1 MKGADDAD
9 DELGI
14 FSGPL
19 GEQAPQLPDPD
30 GDDGPSPPADVW
42 SPTRHPAHARR
53 ALRRLQSEP
62 PPEFEKVID
71 LLYEWHEHSP
81 AAQATDIM
89 RKLLSQNHNQNDQ
102 QAIAAMKGLIRE
114 ARKAKIHKA
123 IDEIGLDAAEKVLGL
138 KKDEP

>member
-1 MKGADDAD
+1 MKSTG
-9 DELGI
+9 LGI

-30 GDDGPSPPADVW
+30 GDGPPSPPSDDLPALS
-42 SPTRHPAHARR
+42 SPRHPAHARR